1 VKNNFYNKNPY
12 INLYEKP
19 SYRSKISSQVIYGE
33 KFKILSKKKGW
44 LKIKTAF
51 DKYIGYTKN
60 IKYSN
65 KFSPTHKISVQKTN
79 IFSFSKNS
87 NKYKQTKK
95 LPFASK
101 IEILKKYKNFI
112 MFEKNQWLKNKDIVK
127 LNYTEKNLV
136 KILKLFLNT
145 KYKWGGKIFNGI
157 DCSGLLQIFFQFNNI
172 FIPRDTKDQIKF
184 FRINEVKNNF
194 KKGTLIFWK
203 GHIAICINK
212 KSLIHAYGPR
222 KKVII
227 MDIKKTINEIK
238 NNSNLIITGIKKIN
252 AFRKKR

>member
-1 VKNNFYNKNPY
+1 MKNNFYNKNPY

-51 DKYIGYTKN
+51 DKYVGYTKN

-79 IFSFSKNS
+79 IFSFPKNS

-112 MFEKNQWLKNKDIVK
+112 MFEKNKWIYSKDIK
-127 LNYTEKNLV
+127 KNNFKEKNFI
-136 KILKLFLNT
+136 KILNLFVNC
-145 KYKWGGKIFNGI
+145 KYKWGGKTFDGI
-157 DCSGLLQIFFQFNNI
+157 DCSALVQMYYLYNNKY
-172 FIPRDTKDQIKF
+172 FPRDTKDQIK
-184 FRINEVKNNF
+184 I
-194 KKGTLIFWK
+194 KKGPKNSNNLKKGNIIYWK
-203 GHIAICINK
+203 GHVAVCINSK
-212 KSLIHAYGPR
+212 KLIHAYGPR
-222 KKVII
+222 KKVLI
-227 MDIKKTINEIK
+227 MNIK
-238 NNSNLIITGIKKIN
+238 NTIKIIEKTANLKVKKIT
-252 AFRKKR
+252 KI